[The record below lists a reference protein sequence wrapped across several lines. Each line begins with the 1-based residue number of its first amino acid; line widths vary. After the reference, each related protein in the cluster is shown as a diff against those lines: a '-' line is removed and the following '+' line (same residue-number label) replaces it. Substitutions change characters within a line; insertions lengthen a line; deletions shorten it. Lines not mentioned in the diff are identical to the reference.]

1 MRKKNVGYLAFKKS
15 GGGSIAKKHPSG
27 CKVTTVVMQSDNY
40 CDAKLQ
46 PSECNSK
53 FIQFQLS
60 ISSNHQRI
68 TQQQKAIPPKLH
80 NYTV

>member
-1 MRKKNVGYLAFKKS
+1 MSKKNVGDFASKKS
-15 GGGSIAKKHPSG
+15 GGGSNAKKHPSG

-46 PSECNSK
+46 LSECDSK
-53 FIQFQLS
+53 SIQFQLS
-60 ISSNHQRI
+60 ISSNHQRL
-68 TQQQKAIPPKLH
+68 TPHQKAIPPKLH